1 MTGSGPLSTT
11 AFMSLRPSKRDWKLA
26 RSDLSSGVRAWQMW
40 MLLGVSDIRQRY
52 KRSRFGQ
59 FWITLSMGVFVGGI
73 GIVYAFLFKQAVHDY
88 IPFLAVNYVVWTL
101 ISGVIADSTTAFV
114 QASVFLRQ
122 EALPKTAFVMRVLVR
137 NLIAFAH
144 NLVIIPLVFLAF
156 GVIPSPVAL
165 LAIPGL
171 ALLLVAAFLVTLILG
186 ILCTRFRD
194 LPQIVQNLLQIA
206 FFVTPVMWRVDQ
218 MGGQAHLLVGLNPFA
233 AFLRV
238 VAEPIH
244 GRVPGLAV
252 YASALLVIAILVA
265 FAWPLFA
272 RFRARIVYWL

>member
-1 MTGSGPLSTT
+1 MIGSGTLTT
-11 AFMSLRPSKRDWKLA
+11 AFMSLSPSKRDWKFA
-26 RSDLSSGVRAWQMW
+26 ISDLANGIWAWQMW
-40 MLLGVSDIRQRY
+40 TLLGVSDIRQRY
-52 KRSRFGQ
+52 KRSRIGQ

-73 GIVYAFLFKQAVHDY
+73 GVVYAFLFKQPVYDY
-88 IPFLAVNYVVWTL
+88 IPFLAVNYVVWSL
-101 ISGVIADSTTAFV
+101 ISGVIGDSTTAFV
-114 QASVFLRQ
+114 QASVFLRH
-122 EALPKTAFVMRVLVR
+122 EALPKTAFVMRVLMR

-171 ALLLVAAFLVTLILG
+171 ALLFVAAFLVTLIFG

-194 LPQIVQNLLQIA
+194 LPQIVQNLVQIA
-206 FFVTPVMWRVDQ
+206 FFVTPVMWHADQ
-218 MGGQAHLLVGLNPFA
+218 LGGRARLLIVELNPFT
-233 AFLRV
+233 AFLQI
-238 VAEPIH
+238 VAEPIQS
-244 GRVPGLAV
+244 RVPGLAV
-252 YASALLVIAILVA
+252 YASALLAIVILVA

>member
-1 MTGSGPLSTT
+1 
-11 AFMSLRPSKRDWKLA
+11 
-26 RSDLSSGVRAWQMW
+26 
-40 MLLGVSDIRQRY
+40 
-52 KRSRFGQ
+52 
-59 FWITLSMGVFVGGI
+59 MGLFVGGI
-73 GIVYAFLFKQAVHDY
+73 GIVYSFLFKQAVHDY

-101 ISGVIADSTTAFV
+101 LAGTINDSTTAFV

-144 NLVIIPLVFLAF
+144 NLIIIPLVFLAF
-156 GVIPSPVAL
+156 GVIPSPVTL

-171 ALLLVAAFLVTLILG
+171 VLLLVAAFLVTVILG

-206 FFVTPVMWRVDQ
+206 FFVTPVMWRIDQ

-233 AFLRV
+233 AFLRI
-238 VAEPIH
+238 VAEPIQGH
-244 GRVPGLAV
+244 VPGLAV
-252 YASALLVIAILVA
+252 YASTFVTVALLAAL
-265 FAWPLFA
+265 AWPLFA